1 MESNLCKKIF
11 ASENNFIKR
20 LFKRSAF
27 HSPPQHALGLRKS
40 REYLPR
46 VLLCLQH
53 LRWNLSR

>member
-11 ASENNFIKR
+11 SSEYSFIKR

-27 HSPPQHALGLRKS
+27 QSAPQQALGLRKPH
-40 REYLPR
+40 EFLPR

-53 LRWNLSR
+53 LRWNLNR

>member
-11 ASENNFIKR
+11 ASEYSFIKR

-27 HSPPQHALGLRKS
+27 HSPPQQALGLRKS

-53 LRWNLSR
+53 LRWNLNR

>member
-11 ASENNFIKR
+11 ASEYSFIKR

-27 HSPPQHALGLRKS
+27 HSPLQHALGLRKS

-53 LRWNLSR
+53 LRWNLNR